1 MLIARRELLRLGQAA
16 LAWRLLLAA
25 DRAAAD
31 TLEES
36 LAELEQ
42 RTREYRTSLE
52 RLVAL
57 LEAGAARAT
66 TAAEHARRLHAQG
79 AVARREADEAARAA
93 EDAQAR
99 LDQARKQLADVDGLM
114 VEAQALQ
121 RLAALP
127 PVPPGGQQS
136 TPEVVEYHGVTTW
149 TLAQVASLDRFFSAR
164 FGRPL
169 PVSAL
174 GQTPVHDRLG
184 FDHRNAADVAV
195 HPDSVEGRALLDHLR
210 ALGIPFLAF
219 RGPVAGASTGAHVHV
234 GAPSP
239 RTG

>member
-1 MLIARRELLRLGQAA
+1 M
-16 LAWRLLLAA
+16 
-25 DRAAAD
+25 
-31 TLEES
+31 
-36 LAELEQ
+36 
-42 RTREYRTSLE
+42 
-52 RLVAL
+52 

-66 TAAEHARRLHAQG
+66 AAAEHARRLHAQG
-79 AVARREADEAARAA
+79 AIARREADEAARAA

-99 LDQARKQLADVDGLM
+99 LDQARKQLADADGLM
-114 VEAQALQ
+114 VEAQALR

-127 PVPPGGQQS
+127 PVPPGAEQS
-136 TPEVVEYHGVTTW
+136 TPEVLEYHGVTAW
-149 TLAQVASLDRFFSAR
+149 TLAQVASLDRFFSSR

-210 ALGIPFLAF
+210 ARGIPFLAF